1 MLTLRRGLL
10 VSGALAGVAAMA
22 LFAQVARST
31 VAEPAE
37 AEPVLAES
45 EMGGLAPE
53 NPHIELT
60 PARDPSDE
68 DWTRADRLVATAR
81 EATRKY
87 ADVKVAERDGYR
99 PFAATVPGQKVIHY
113 TNVLR
118 SFRARSSFDPA
129 APPSLLY
136 ARAADGTLTLHGVMY
151 TAAPDATLEE
161 LDARVP
167 LGVAQWHRHVNICL
181 PPAGSPP
188 SVYAGREPRFGPRGS
203 IATDS
208 ECEAA
213 GGRFFPQLFGWMVH
227 VNVFAGTDRE
237 SVWANE
243 HAHQDAEGMVPHQH

>member
-10 VSGALAGVAAMA
+10 VSGALAGVASVA
-22 LFAQVARST
+22 LLAQVART
-31 VAEPAE
+31 PIAEATE
-37 AEPVLAES
+37 AEPVLAET
-45 EMGGLAPE
+45 EMGGLGPG

-60 PARDPSDE
+60 PMRRPSDD
-68 DWTRADRLVATAR
+68 DWARADRLVAAAR
-81 EATRKY
+81 EAAQKY
-87 ADVKVAERDGYR
+87 TDVTVAERDGYR
-99 PFAATVPGQKVIHY
+99 PFAAMVPGQKVIHY
-113 TNVLR
+113 TNAR
-118 SFRARSSFDPA
+118 RAFRARSSFDPA

-151 TAAPDATLEE
+151 TAAPDATLDE

-181 PPAGSPP
+181 APAGSSPAA
-188 SVYAGREPRFGPRGS
+188 YAGRGAKFGPRGS
-203 IATDS
+203 IATED

-243 HAHQDAEGMVPHQH
+243 HAHADAEGMLQHQH